1 MHTSRAINAVVIY
14 DSAALDFSTVY
25 KKYFTKVKQKL
36 VQLDYKSGFT
46 RSNDQI
52 ETKQEIS
59 IDKCI
64 FSNKLQRAHK
74 ATWTQIHIKN
84 LT

>member
-25 KKYFTKVKQKL
+25 KKYFTKVKQRL

-46 RSNDQI
+46 RRGDQY
-52 ETKQEIS
+52 EDLTQAFFTKV
-59 IDKCI
+59 
-64 FSNKLQRAHK
+64 R
-74 ATWTQIHIKN
+74 KN
-84 LT
+84 VRFIYYLNHRSLKWHAPS

>member
-25 KKYFTKVKQKL
+25 KKYFTKVKQRL

-46 RSNDQI
+46 RRGDQY
-52 ETKQEIS
+52 EDLTQAFFTKVWANNILNS
-59 IDKCI
+59 
-64 FSNKLQRAHK
+64 F
-74 ATWTQIHIKN
+74 W
-84 LT
+84 